1 MATSSKTRKPT
12 APARKPATRKAPM
25 RKPAAR
31 KTAVAKAGARP
42 RARLPARAPAKA
54 YARPSV
60 AAHGAAADYSPVAA
74 PVVAANPG
82 DGHLT
87 ADRPKKIKLVRDNL
101 TISKS
106 ELLMLRQLKQRLGKV
121 GATVKKS
128 EILRA
133 GIMAL
138 AAMNDAALAAALAAV
153 PAIKTG
159 RPKKD

>member
-1 MATSSKTRKPT
+1 MATSSKTRKPA
-12 APARKPATRKAPM
+12 APARKPATRKAPV
-25 RKPAAR
+25 RKPAVR
-31 KTAVAKAGARP
+31 KTAVAKASARP
-42 RARLPARAPAKA
+42 RARTPARAPARA

-60 AAHGAAADYSPVAA
+60 AAHGAAADYSLVAA
-74 PVVAANPG
+74 PVVATNPG

-87 ADRPKKIKLVRDNL
+87 TDRPKKIKLVRDSL

-106 ELLMLRQLKQRLGKV
+106 ELLMLRQLKQRLGKI
-121 GATVKKS
+121 GATVKIS
-128 EILRA
+128 VILRA